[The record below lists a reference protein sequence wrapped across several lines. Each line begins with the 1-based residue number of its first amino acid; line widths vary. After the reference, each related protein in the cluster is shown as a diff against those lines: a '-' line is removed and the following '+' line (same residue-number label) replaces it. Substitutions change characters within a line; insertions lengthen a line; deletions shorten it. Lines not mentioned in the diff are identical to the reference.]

1 MKEAGIHTLKDGIL
15 HGSMCNN
22 RLAMRTVQC
31 RSSLRTRVKRECVE
45 EAEPTFS
52 VKQEEAEEA
61 VCVRASKRRRISH
74 KRPDISPPS
83 FESRLPEW
91 AEKCLAFQSSGK
103 TWLPTKPCC
112 PASPFLGL
120 AAAAWEGCSEDKA
133 TACVQRLS
141 KVQFCEFRDFFHEY
155 PHHALFNDHGKD
167 PGGSGPV
174 EKAHGPKPEHL
185 QDPAAKQHRAAE
197 MMKMWPWMHDL
208 PTRAWA
214 GHGWLVEED
223 GMRRLSPTGGGSA
236 MKGLE
241 IFEAFGTVPEES
253 QETAGASA
261 PSSSGAAG
269 QVITTKFRG
278 LERQSGVPNISWHL
292 AKASWRVK
300 WQEAGR
306 PRNLNFFISKH
317 MKEGLSE
324 DEAVA
329 AALAEAKAHREELV
343 RRGKLKPPKPVTG
356 KASGSTVRGIK
367 LRSDGTFYVQIRK
380 PGTKKYAE
388 GGRFKTLAEA
398 EAKARELAKKLGVQA
413 EGEVVPVDRLA
424 EVPHFEPL
432 GPEKGVRWVLGEK
445 AWHARSLV
453 GGRTRHMRFRP
464 KDLSEKE
471 VEKAWKQAVAWR
483 KQQEKERERADRA
496 PKR

>member
-1 MKEAGIHTLKDGIL
+1 M
-15 HGSMCNN
+15 
-22 RLAMRTVQC
+22 
-31 RSSLRTRVKRECVE
+31 KRECVE

-52 VKQEEAEEA
+52 VKQEEAEGA
-61 VCVRASKRRRISH
+61 VSVRPSKRRRISH

-120 AAAAWEGCSEDKA
+120 AAAAWEGCPENEA

-141 KVQFCEFRDFFHEY
+141 KMQFCEFRDFFHEY

-167 PGGSGPV
+167 RGGSGPV
-174 EKAHGPKPEHL
+174 EKAHGPQLEHL

-253 QETAGASA
+253 QEAAGASA

-269 QVITTKFRG
+269 QVITRSFRG
-278 LERQSGVPNISWHL
+278 LERQSGVENICWKQD
-292 AKASWRVK
+292 KACWCVTST
-300 WQEAGR
+300 QAGKR
-306 PRNLNFFISKH
+306 QQVHFFISKH

-343 RRGKLKPPKPVTG
+343 RQGKLKPPKPVTG
-356 KASGSTVRGIK
+356 RTTRSTVRGVHSHSNQSNFQVK
-367 LRSDGTFYVQIRK
+367 LTNPR
-380 PGTKKYAE
+380 TKKLE
-388 GGRFKTLAEA
+388 FGGTFKTLAEA
-398 EAKARELAKKLGVQA
+398 EAKARELAKKLGLQA
-413 EGEVVPVDRLA
+413 EGGVVPVDRLA

-432 GPEKGVRWVLGEK
+432 GPEKGVKWSPGEK
-445 AWHARSLV
+445 AWHACCKV
-453 GGRTRHMRFRP
+453 GGRTRNMRFRP
-464 KDLSEKE
+464 KDYSEKE

>member
-1 MKEAGIHTLKDGIL
+1 M
-15 HGSMCNN
+15 
-22 RLAMRTVQC
+22 
-31 RSSLRTRVKRECVE
+31 KRELVE
-45 EAEPTFS
+45 EGQLTWF
-52 VKQEEAEEA
+52 VKQEEAEAAES
-61 VCVRASKRRRISH
+61 VRPSKRRRISH
-74 KRPDISPPS
+74 KRPVISPSS
-83 FESRLPEW
+83 FESRVPEW

-120 AAAAWEGCSEDKA
+120 AAAPWEACKENEAK
-133 TACVQRLS
+133 ACVQRLS
-141 KVQFCEFRDFFHEY
+141 KVQFCELRDFFHEN
-155 PHHALFNDHGKD
+155 PHHALFNDYGKD
-167 PGGSGPV
+167 SSGSGPV

-253 QETAGASA
+253 QEAPGASA

-269 QVITTKFRG
+269 QVITRSFRG
-278 LERQSGVPNISWHL
+278 LERQSGVQGICWHKL
-292 AKASWRVK
+292 GL
-300 WQEAGR
+300 WQLSVLEGGKR
-306 PRNLNFFISKH
+306 QRITFPISKH

-329 AALAEAKAHREELV
+329 AALEEAKAHREELV
-343 RRGKLKPPKPVTG
+343 RQGKLKPPKPVTA
-356 KASGSTVRGIK
+356 KASGSAVRGVK
-367 LRSDGTFYVQIRK
+367 YNKKTGRFQVQITN
-380 PGTKKYAE
+380 PHTKKYAE
-388 GGRFKTLAEA
+388 GGTFQTLAEA
-398 EAKARELAKKLGVQA
+398 EAKARELAEKLGQR
-413 EGEVVPVDRLA
+413 EQVVPVDRLA
-424 EVPHFEPL
+424 EAPHFEPL
-432 GPEKGVRWVLGEK
+432 GPEPGVKWIPGEK
-445 AWHARSLV
+445 AWRARTTV
-453 GGRTRHMRFRP
+453 GGKERNMRFRP

>member
-1 MKEAGIHTLKDGIL
+1 MK
-15 HGSMCNN
+15 
-22 RLAMRTVQC
+22 Q
-31 RSSLRTRVKRECVE
+31 ECVE
-45 EAEPTFS
+45 EAQRTCS
-52 VKQEEAEEA
+52 VKQEAAEEA
-61 VCVRASKRRRISH
+61 GSVRRPSKRRRISH

-120 AAAAWEGCSEDKA
+120 AAAPWEGCEEDR
-133 TACVQRLS
+133 TVPCVQRLG
-141 KVQFCEFRDFFHEY
+141 KVQFCEFRDFFHEN

-241 IFEAFGTVPEES
+241 IFEAFGAVPEES
-253 QETAGASA
+253 QEAPGASA

-269 QVITTKFRG
+269 ADLITRSFRS
-278 LERQSGVPNISWHL
+278 LERQSGVQNIRWKQD
-292 AKASWRVK
+292 KACWCVSHTYSGK
-300 WQEAGR
+300 QKQLHF
-306 PRNLNFFISKH
+306 PISKR
-317 MKEGLSE
+317 MREGLSE

-343 RRGKLKPPKPVTG
+343 RQGKLQPPKPVTA
-356 KASGSTVRGIK
+356 KASGSTVRGVK
-367 LRSDGTFYVQIRK
+367 CRENGTFRVQITNPR
-380 PGTKKYAE
+380 TNKKEE
-388 GGRFKTLAEA
+388 GGTFKTLAEA
-398 EAKARELAKKLGVQA
+398 EAKAREMAKKLGLQA

-424 EVPHFEPL
+424 EAPHFEPL
-432 GPEKGVRWVLGEK
+432 GPQPGVKWRHGAQHWQ
-445 AWHARSLV
+445 AWCTV
-453 GGRTRHMRFRP
+453 NGRQRNFTVKP
-464 KDLSEKE
+464 KDYSEKE

-483 KQQEKERERADRA
+483 KQQEKERERAEKGQ
-496 PKR
+496 KR

>member
-1 MKEAGIHTLKDGIL
+1 M
-15 HGSMCNN
+15 
-22 RLAMRTVQC
+22 
-31 RSSLRTRVKRECVE
+31 KRELVE
-45 EAEPTFS
+45 EGQLTRF

-61 VCVRASKRRRISH
+61 ESVRPSKRRRISH
-74 KRPDISPPS
+74 KRPVISPPS

-120 AAAAWEGCSEDKA
+120 AAATWQGCPEKEA

-155 PHHALFNDHGKD
+155 PHHALFNDYGKD
-167 PGGSGPV
+167 SSGSGPV
-174 EKAHGPKPEHL
+174 EQAHGPKPEHL

-253 QETAGASA
+253 PAAPGASA

-269 QVITTKFRG
+269 QVITRSFRG
-278 LERQSGVPNISWHL
+278 LERQSGVQGICWHKL
-292 AKASWRVK
+292 GL
-300 WQEAGR
+300 WQLSVLEGGKR
-306 PRNLNFFISKH
+306 QRITFPISKH

-329 AALAEAKAHREELV
+329 AALGEAKAHREELV
-343 RRGKLKPPKPVTG
+343 RQGKLKPPKPVTA
-356 KASGSTVRGIK
+356 KATGSTVRGVK
-367 LRSDGTFYVQIRK
+367 HNTGGTFRVVLTNPQ
-380 PGTKKYAE
+380 TKKLE
-388 GGRFKTLAEA
+388 RGGTFKTLAEA
-398 EAKARELAKKLGVQA
+398 EAKAREMAKKLGLQA
-413 EGEVVPVDRLA
+413 EGGVVPVDRLA
-424 EVPHFEPL
+424 EAPHFEPL
-432 GPEKGVRWVLGEK
+432 GPEPGVRWILGEK
-445 AWHARSLV
+445 GWRATCMV
-453 GGRTRHMRFRP
+453 GGKQRNMRFRP
-464 KDLSEKE
+464 KDFSEKE